1 MGVMRNACRVSTTRD
16 WRVPWLSAPRPEPPG
31 CQGVSVHWPVRF
43 RARHWRCVGCCCAS
57 IRSNKIVSLDVNE
70 SLMERRLG
78 RCRGYCFVST
88 SLRYTLIA
96 PRTPLPYAPE
106 HLIQHGVPQPP
117 IFLFCERPKSAT
129 CHTEISTHAH
139 HTHPN
144 RSR

>member
-1 MGVMRNACRVSTTRD
+1 M
-16 WRVPWLSAPRPEPPG
+16 
-31 CQGVSVHWPVRF
+31 HWPVRF

-144 RSR
+144 RSRGNGKDSTLYSAHCRKAYKSLTRESASYSKRAFWSG